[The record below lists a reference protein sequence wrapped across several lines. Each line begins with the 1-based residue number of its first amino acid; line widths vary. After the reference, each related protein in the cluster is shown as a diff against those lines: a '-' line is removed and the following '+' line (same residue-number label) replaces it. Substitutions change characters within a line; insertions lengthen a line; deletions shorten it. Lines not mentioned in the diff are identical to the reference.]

1 MSYGGSAC
9 SDKFVYELDRQNHW
23 FRMMDRLTSMA
34 VFVKAVDLGSFAA
47 AAAAFDLSAPMV
59 GKHVR
64 FLEERLG
71 MRLINRTTRRQ
82 SLTEFGRAYYE
93 RCKTVLAEAEAAEA
107 LAADELGEPRG
118 RLRVTMPVLFGRR
131 CVMPILL
138 DLARR
143 HPKLELDLSFGD
155 GFVDLSESGHD
166 LAIRTGEL
174 HDAAN
179 LVTRRV
185 ARQRMIVCA
194 APSYIER
201 CGVPAGLADLGSH
214 DAVIYRRSG
223 RVRPWLF
230 PREGTPPA
238 EAMPRHRLR
247 LDDLEA
253 IAGAAALGMGLAWLP
268 SWLVRERLQTG
279 VLIQVLPGEG
289 GLPYDVHAL
298 WLQTPHLPPKVRVAI
313 DALAAG
319 LPGLM

>member
-1 MSYGGSAC
+1 
-9 SDKFVYELDRQNHW
+9 
-23 FRMMDRLTSMA
+23 MMDRLTSMS
-34 VFVKAVDLGSFAA
+34 VFVRAVDLGSFAA
-47 AAAAFDLSAPMV
+47 AAAALGLSAPMV

-71 MRLINRTTRRQ
+71 VRLLNRTTRRQ

-93 RCKTVLAEAEAAEA
+93 RCKTVLAEAEAADA
-107 LAADELGEPRG
+107 LAADQLGEPRG
-118 RLRVTMPVLFGRR
+118 KLQVALPVLFGRC

-143 HPKLELDLSFGD
+143 HPQLELDLAFGD
-155 GFVDLSESGHD
+155 SFVDLAEGGYD

-185 ARQRMIVCA
+185 ARQHMIVCA
-194 APSYIER
+194 APSYLDAH
-201 CGVPAGLADLGSH
+201 GSPAQLADLAGH
-214 DAVIYRRSG
+214 DAVVYRRSG

-230 PREGTPPA
+230 PREEGPPD

-253 IAGAAALGMGLAWLP
+253 IADATLLGMGLAWLP
-268 SWLVRERLQTG
+268 SWLVRERLKAG
-279 VLIQVLPGEG
+279 ELVELLPDEG
-289 GLPYDVHAL
+289 RLPYDVHAL

-313 DALAAG
+313 DALAAE